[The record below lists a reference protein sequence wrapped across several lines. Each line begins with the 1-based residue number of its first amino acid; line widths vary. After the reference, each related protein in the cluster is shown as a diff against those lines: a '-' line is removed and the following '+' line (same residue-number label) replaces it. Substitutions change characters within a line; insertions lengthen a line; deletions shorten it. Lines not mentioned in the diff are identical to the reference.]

1 MKNIKYIFFGSPEF
15 AQTILFALIDAG
27 LPPIAVVTNPDRPFG
42 RKKVLTPPPA
52 KLLAEKYNI
61 PVFQPEKIGEECVE
75 EMKTLE
81 AETFVVA
88 AYAKIIPKM
97 LIDAVPLGALGIHPS
112 LLPHYRG
119 ASPIQGAILGG
130 EKETGV
136 AIYKMDEAVD
146 HGPVFAERKTEIG
159 ENETYVELQKR
170 LANIASEMIVEIL
183 PKFANG
189 EITPV
194 EQKHEEATL
203 TKKFK
208 TEDGFVSEEI
218 LAKALSGENAEEAE
232 RVSRIIR
239 ALNPDPGVWTLRQA
253 QGKPQRIKLL
263 SAKLENGR
271 LKLEQVQM
279 EGKTPQPAKLYF

>member
-1 MKNIKYIFFGSPEF
+1 MRNPKYIFFGSPEF
-15 AQTILFALIDAG
+15 AETILSALIVAG
-27 LPPIAVVTNPDRPFG
+27 FPPVAVVTNPDRPFG
-42 RKKVLTPPPA
+42 RKKIITPPPV

-75 EMKTLE
+75 EVKTLE
-81 AETFVVA
+81 AEAFVVA
-88 AYAKIIPKM
+88 AYAKIIPQA
-97 LIDAVPLGALGIHPS
+97 LIDAAPLGALGIHPS
-112 LLPHYRG
+112 LLPRYRG

-136 AIYKMDEAVD
+136 AIYLMDAAVD

-159 ENETYVELQKR
+159 ENETYLKLQKR
-170 LANIASEMIVEIL
+170 LAEIASEMIVEIL

-208 TEDGFVSEEI
+208 TEDGFIAEDI
-218 LAKALSGENAEEAE
+218 LSKALSGENSEEAKS
-232 RVSRIIR
+232 VSRIIR
-239 ALNPDPGVWTLRQA
+239 ALNPDPGVWTLRQS
-253 QGKPQRIKLL
+253 QGKLQRIKLL
-263 SAKLENGR
+263 LAKLENGQ
-271 LKLEQVQM
+271 LKLESVQM